1 MNYEDC
7 HKVPIEQLIVY
18 LQSLRIRGHSYVGI
32 MSHEWDMS
40 LTIEPSWK
48 EDEDENVTNEE

>member
-1 MNYEDC
+1 MNYKDC
-7 HKVPIEQLIVY
+7 HKIPIEELIVY

-48 EDEDENVTNEE
+48 EQDESVTNEE

>member
-1 MNYEDC
+1 MNCEDC

-48 EDEDENVTNEE
+48 EDNKEDQLK